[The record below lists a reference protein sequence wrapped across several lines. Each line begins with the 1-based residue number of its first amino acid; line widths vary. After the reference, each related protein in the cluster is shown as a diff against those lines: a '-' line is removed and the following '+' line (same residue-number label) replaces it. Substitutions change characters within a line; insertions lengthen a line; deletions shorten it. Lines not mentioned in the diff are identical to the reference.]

1 MPDCLYDDDHV
12 EDLLVADSQ
21 SMGYEM
27 MITMWEICWWP
38 QHLCLILHTCSH
50 KKSHGSPTNRSTI
63 SGLNNMMALV
73 REDTFYRK
81 IAPHTLY
88 FLVDLARNL

>member
-21 SMGYEM
+21 SMGSEM
-27 MITMWEICWWP
+27 MMTMWEIYWWP

-63 SGLNNMMALV
+63 SGLNNMALV

-81 IAPHTLY
+81 IAPPTLY
-88 FLVDLARNL
+88 FFVDMARNL